1 MIWASAEMKRI
12 SPLRV
17 IAVAL
22 VSTAVLAPAVAHAES
37 FDDLVD
43 VCHAASVPRENGP
56 VREITVRLASWEPT
70 GNDSEEGDAGR
81 SYLLSVA
88 FTEWDAPNLA
98 FDTQA
103 LCHTEHDGI
112 LRCSIECDGGRAALM
127 RSADGRLFMET
138 QSLVYGARGHAS
150 LLAVPDADGGQ
161 LSGIFAL
168 SPRPDDEMCRPEI
181 DRRFVALEPGDIS
194 PRVRSA
200 ETMLNRL
207 GQLLES
213 PDAVFDEATSAAVSS
228 FQVQYGLQPSGRID
242 ERTAQLLSRMSTMS
256 GGC

>member
-1 MIWASAEMKRI
+1 MIWTTVRI
-12 SPLRV
+12 NRIGAIRTVAAAL
-17 IAVAL
+17 IAATAL
-22 VSTAVLAPAVAHAES
+22 TAAAARADG

-43 VCHAASVPRENGP
+43 VCHATSVPRENGP
-56 VREITVRLASWEPT
+56 VREITVRLAPWEST
-70 GNDSEEGDAGR
+70 TSDSDEDNAGR

-103 LCHTEHDGI
+103 LCHTARDGI

-138 QSLVYGARGHAS
+138 QSLVYGAQGHAS
-150 LLAVPDADGGQ
+150 LLAVQDADGGQ

-168 SPRPDDEMCRPEI
+168 SPRSDDGMCRPEI

-228 FQVQYGLQPSGRID
+228 FQIQYGLKPSGWID
-242 ERTAQLLSRMSTMS
+242 ERTARLLSRMSAMS

>member
-1 MIWASAEMKRI
+1 MIWAAVRTKRI
-12 SPLRV
+12 SALRAMAAALIAAMALRV
-17 IAVAL
+17 VEAR
-22 VSTAVLAPAVAHAES
+22 AEG

-43 VCHAASVPRENGP
+43 VCHAASIPREGGP
-56 VREITVRLASWEPT
+56 VREITVRLAPWEAS
-70 GNDSEEGDAGR
+70 GGDSEENDAGR

-168 SPRPDDEMCRPEI
+168 SPRQNDEMCRPEI

-228 FQVQYGLQPSGRID
+228 FQVQYGLKPTGRVD
-242 ERTAQLLSRMSTMS
+242 EVTARLLSRMSTMS

>member
-1 MIWASAEMKRI
+1 MMAAAALIAAWGLPSAD
-12 SPLRV
+12 
-17 IAVAL
+17 AL
-22 VSTAVLAPAVAHAES
+22 GEEGFGDLA
-37 FDDLVD
+37 DI
-43 VCHAASVPRENGP
+43 CHAASVPRENGP
-56 VREITVRLASWEPT
+56 VREMTVRLAKWEPSA
-70 GNDSEEGDAGR
+70 GGSEEESEDS

-88 FTEWDAPNLA
+88 FTEWDAPNLV

-103 LCHTEHDGI
+103 SCSSGQNGI
-112 LRCSIECDGGRAALM
+112 LRCSIDCDGGRASLM

-150 LLAVPDADGGQ
+150 LMAVSDADGGQ

-168 SPRPDDEMCRPEI
+168 SPRPDDETCRPAI

-194 PRVRSA
+194 PRVNAA

-207 GQLLES
+207 GQLLER
-213 PDAVFDEATSAAVSS
+213 PDAVFDETTSEAVNR
-228 FQVQYGLQPSGRID
+228 FQIQYGLEPSGRID
-242 ERTAQLLSRMSTMS
+242 EETARLLSRMSAMS

>member
-1 MIWASAEMKRI
+1 MIWAAAEMKRI

-17 IAVAL
+17 IALTLIAATAL
-22 VSTAVLAPAVAHAES
+22 TVIEVRAEG
-37 FDDLVD
+37 FDDLLD
-43 VCHAASVPRENGP
+43 VCHSASIPRENGP
-56 VREITVRLASWEPT
+56 VREITVRLAPWEPT
-70 GNDSEEGDAGR
+70 GGDTEEDDAGR

-103 LCHTEHDGI
+103 LCHSEHDGI
-112 LRCSIECDGGRAALM
+112 LRCSIDCDGGRAALM

-138 QSLVYGARGHAS
+138 QSLVYGAQGHAS

-161 LSGIFAL
+161 LSGIYAL
-168 SPRPDDEMCRPEI
+168 SPRPDDEMCRPEM

-194 PRVRSA
+194 PRVRAA

-242 ERTAQLLSRMSTMS
+242 ERTARLLSRMSTMS